1 MIYLFTR
8 GWGEKKESTD
18 DSYTKKKLTPNWRRE
33 MIGAEEYTTENQ
45 DLHVLLLFYVFGTVF
60 LALIG
65 THTCFQIL
73 MSITK
78 GDKLNKNTRYKR
90 KICFELWEYWRGWDS
105 EWRKYTTILIGRK
118 AVTSSRWVYI

>member
-18 DSYTKKKLTPNWRRE
+18 DSYKKKKIDSKLEERDDRSWRVYYRE
-33 MIGAEEYTTENQ
+33 SRFACFAV
-45 DLHVLLLFYVFGTVF
+45 VLYVFGTVF

-78 GDKLNKNTRYKR
+78 GDKLNKNTK
-90 KICFELWEYWRGWDS
+90 
-105 EWRKYTTILIGRK
+105 
-118 AVTSSRWVYI
+118 